1 MISDSPKLKLTSTDD
16 ANIVNIHSH
25 RGDITSDFTTV
36 DDIAANL
43 NEQFCDNNTVA

>member
-16 ANIVNIHSH
+16 ANIANIHSH
-25 RGDITSDFTTV
+25 RGDISDFTTV

-43 NEQFCDNNTVA
+43 NERFCDNNTVA